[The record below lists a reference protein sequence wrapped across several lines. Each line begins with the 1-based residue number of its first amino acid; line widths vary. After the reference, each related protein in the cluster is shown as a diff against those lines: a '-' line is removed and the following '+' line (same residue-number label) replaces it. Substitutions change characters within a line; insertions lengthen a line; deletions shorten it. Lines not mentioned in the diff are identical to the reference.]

1 MAGIAV
7 ANAYVSNGDGTFS
20 PALETTKMQGVASVD
35 NAGSTT
41 ICFHVA
47 DKSITYMESEYSNK
61 KLLTQS
67 LLMSTAVP
75 MVEESSLNYYPVLRQ
90 GAGLADVGDAVAA
103 NSYILMNEAATSSA
117 ADGKVKAELLDDPE
131 RTGDYQFG
139 FTLNNLRDEA
149 QQYVL
154 SCALFTQGLFT
165 EENVTYL
172 DTETVDLLANITW
185 TVDGKALTPDLDPS
199 QYDVTGDK
207 LVSGE
212 DVQAILNYVLGKRE
226 IIGENADPN
235 GDGEITSYDAYL
247 LLQKLG
253 TGTVTLPAGGK
264 LEITVQLQLT
274 DQQKAQLDE
283 SYKNGAYVEG
293 FLFAQQL
300 PTAEGLGGTCHSIP
314 VLGFYGNWSDPSM
327 YDHGTFIGR
336 LYGDTTMPYAGYD
349 VTNSLNLQYAGRS
362 GAYHMATAMTQKSSF
377 YAMLLRVDPETGKGE
392 LVN

>member
-1 MAGIAV
+1 MTRVAMAPMWRALPV

-185 TVDGKALTPDLDPS
+185 TVDGKALTPDLDPN
-199 QYDVTGDK
+199 QYDVTGR
-207 LVSGE
+207 
-212 DVQAILNYVLGKRE
+212 QAGQRRRR
-226 IIGENADPN
+226 
-235 GDGEITSYDAYL
+235 
-247 LLQKLG
+247 
-253 TGTVTLPAGGK
+253 AGHPE
-264 LEITVQLQLT
+264 L
-274 DQQKAQLDE
+274 
-283 SYKNGAYVEG
+283 
-293 FLFAQQL
+293 
-300 PTAEGLGGTCHSIP
+300 
-314 VLGFYGNWSDPSM
+314 
-327 YDHGTFIGR
+327 
-336 LYGDTTMPYAGYD
+336 
-349 VTNSLNLQYAGRS
+349 RS
-362 GAYHMATAMTQKSSF
+362 GKAGDHRRK
-377 YAMLLRVDPETGKGE
+377 R
-392 LVN
+392 

>member
-1 MAGIAV
+1 M

-185 TVDGKALTPDLDPS
+185 TVDGKALTPDLDPN

-293 FLFAQQL
+293 FLFAQ
-300 PTAEGLGGTCHSIP
+300 
-314 VLGFYGNWSDPSM
+314 
-327 YDHGTFIGR
+327 
-336 LYGDTTMPYAGYD
+336 
-349 VTNSLNLQYAGRS
+349 
-362 GAYHMATAMTQKSSF
+362 
-377 YAMLLRVDPETGKGE
+377 
-392 LVN
+392 